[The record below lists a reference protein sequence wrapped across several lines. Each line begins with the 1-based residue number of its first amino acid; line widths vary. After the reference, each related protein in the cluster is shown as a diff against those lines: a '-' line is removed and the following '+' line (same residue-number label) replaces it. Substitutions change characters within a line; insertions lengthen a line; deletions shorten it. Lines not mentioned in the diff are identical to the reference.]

1 MKGAVDARL
10 HLHSHQGSDMNS
22 KSVLAALMAMSLGLG
37 NVAFAQPNDP
47 PNVRDSLRQG
57 NQPRGQQNVQRP
69 RPSQNMQRG
78 QRADQSA
85 ERGPGTY
92 QNDRRGASGYQ
103 PPRGPGAHQN
113 AERGP
118 GAGPDR
124 NFYRGERLPRE
135 YRHNNYV
142 VDDWRGHHLSPPP
155 RGYHWV
161 QTGSDYVLVAI
172 ATGIIMQILL
182 NQ

>member
-1 MKGAVDARL
+1 MKSAIDARL

-22 KSVLAALMAMSLGLG
+22 KSLLAAVMAMSLGFG
-37 NVAFAQPNDP
+37 NVAFAQPNEP
-47 PNVRDSLRQG
+47 PNTRDNLRQGNRQG

-69 RPSQNMQRG
+69 RGDQHMQRG
-78 QRADQSA
+78 SRA
-85 ERGPGTY
+85 Y
-92 QNDRRGASGYQ
+92 QNDSRGASGYQ
-103 PPRGPGAHQN
+103 PPRGPGAHQD

-124 NFYRGERLPRE
+124 NFYRGQRLPQE